1 MLSTKCQFMVST
13 ICQFMLYTICQFCG
27 KYNISVSDKLYNL
40 SVYGKNFL
48 SVYGKNNMSCQFQII
63 CTIW

>member
-27 KYNISVSDKLYNL
+27 KYNISVSDKLYNM
-40 SVYGKNFL
+40 SIYGKNFL
-48 SVYGKNNMSCQFQII
+48 SVYGKNI
-63 CTIW
+63 CHVNFR